1 MDGLKI
7 DCEVVRKI
15 TNETITLL
23 QQIFMKQLVLVT
35 TFLFFHGIMSS
46 GWCQAKENGSS
57 FTINGALQ
65 DASSGEYLIGAV
77 VSSVEQAKGTI
88 TNLYGFYSLTLPKGK
103 QTLRFSLLGF
113 ETQELEI
120 DLQSDSRIDRYLSSQ
135 SIQAGEVTI
144 RGEKDNNTRSTDI
157 GKIGLE
163 MDQVKTLPALLG
175 EVDILKTITLLPGVK
190 SSGEGN
196 AGFYV
201 RGGGVDQNLILLDNA
216 TVYNASHLFGFFSVF
231 NADAVKNLELTKGGI
246 PANHG
251 SRLASVLDISLKE
264 GNQKSFH
271 AQGGIGT
278 ISSRLTLEGPIK
290 KDKASF
296 IVSARR
302 TYIDVLLKPF
312 IKPTANAY
320 GSGYYFYDVNAK
332 INWKLSSKDQ
342 LFLSGYFGR
351 DVFNFNSQKTNF
363 NTRIPWG
370 NSTATLRWNRVIN
383 PKIFMNSILTFTN
396 YAFSFGAKQ
405 EGFEFTLSSGI
416 QDIGAKVQW
425 SYYPNYRHRIKWG
438 IDYTH
443 HDFTPNSVYAK
454 SGDTEFDTGEKV
466 HLLSHEAAAYALD
479 EFDITE
485 KVSLN
490 VGIRYSFF
498 AHVGPFTRYTKT
510 DTGPLASTQSTSAL
524 EYGKGD
530 LIQDYGGFEPRLSLR
545 WSIGRD
551 ASVKAG
557 YMKNYQYIH
566 LTSLS
571 PTSLPTDVW
580 LPSTEVLRPQIG
592 EQISAG
598 YFKNFSNNAWESSV
612 ELYYKTMQNQTEYK
626 EGAQPDQT
634 INDNIDNL
642 LVFGS
647 GRSYGAEFFL
657 KKAKGKLN
665 GWAGYTWSKTDRI
678 FESLNNGESFPTRW
692 DRRHDLS
699 FVMNYKI
706 HPRIDLGF
714 VFVYATGN
722 AITLPVERYFYEN
735 RIIDVYGSR
744 NSYRMAPYH
753 RADISATWHMK
764 HRDRTSQASTE
775 EPMRKPTF
783 KSSWNFSVYNLYNRM
798 NPYFIYFGSEGQL
811 QSSVFQVKAYQVSL
825 FPILPS
831 VTWNFEF

>member
-1 MDGLKI
+1 LNEDNDKELYPISSRSNFATRIMRYI
-7 DCEVVRKI
+7 PII
-15 TNETITLL
+15 TAL
-23 QQIFMKQLVLVT
+23 FLVSLAV
-35 TFLFFHGIMSS
+35 
-46 GWCQAKENGSS
+46 QAQVEPKSNS
-57 FTINGALQ
+57 FTVNGTLQ
-65 DASSGEYLIGAV
+65 DAATGEYLIGAV
-77 VSSVEQAKGTI
+77 VSSNEQGKGSTS
-88 TNLYGFYSLTLPKGK
+88 NLYGFYSLTLPAGN
-103 QTLRFSLLGF
+103 QTIRFSLLGY
-113 ETQELEI
+113 EPQEVI
-120 DLQSDSRIDRYLSSQ
+120 VDLNSDTRLDRFLSPQ
-135 SIQAGEVTI
+135 NIQANEVTI
-144 RGEKDNNTRSTDI
+144 EGEKSDNTRSTDI
-157 GKIGLE
+157 GKISLE
-163 MDQVKTLPALLG
+163 MDQVKTLPVLFG
-175 EVDILKTITLLPGVK
+175 EIDILKTITLLPGVK

-231 NADAVKNLELTKGGI
+231 NADAVKNLELIKGGI
-246 PANHG
+246 PANFG
-251 SRLASVLDISLKE
+251 SRLASVLDVSLKE
-264 GNQKSFH
+264 GNQRSFH

-290 KDKASF
+290 KDTASF
-296 IVSARR
+296 IISARR

-332 INWKLSSKDQ
+332 LNWKLSPKDQ

-370 NSTATLRWNRVIN
+370 NSTGTLRWNRVIN
-383 PKIFMNSILTFTN
+383 PKLFMNSILTFTN

-416 QDIGAKVQW
+416 QDLGAKVQW
-425 SYYPNYRHRIKWG
+425 SFYPNYRHRIKWG

-443 HDFTPNSVYAK
+443 HDFMPNSVYAR
-454 SGDTEFDTGEKV
+454 SGDTEFDTGSKV
-466 HLLSHEAAAYALD
+466 HLLSHEAAGYVLD
-479 EFDITE
+479 EFDLTE
-485 KVSLN
+485 NVSFN
-490 VGIRYSFF
+490 AGIRYSYF
-498 AHVGPFTRYTKT
+498 AHVGPFTRYNKAE
-510 DTGPLASTQSTSAL
+510 TGPLASGVSTSTI
-524 EYGKGD
+524 EYAEGD
-530 LIQDYGGFEPRLSLR
+530 LVQDYGGFEPRLNFR
-545 WSIGRD
+545 WALHRNASI
-551 ASVKAG
+551 KAG
-557 YMKNYQYIH
+557 YMRNYQYIH

-598 YFKNFSNNAWESSV
+598 YFQNFDNNAWESSL
-612 ELYYKTMQNQTEYK
+612 EIYYKTMSNQSEYK

-657 KKAKGKLN
+657 KKGAGKLN
-665 GWAGYTWSKTDRI
+665 GWIGYTWSKTDRI
-678 FESLNNGESFPTRW
+678 FESLNGGDPFPTRW

-699 FVMNYKI
+699 FVVNFKI
-706 HPRIDLGF
+706 HPRLDLGF

-722 AITLPVERYFYEN
+722 AITLPIERYFYEN
-735 RIIDVYGSR
+735 RVIDVYGDR
-744 NSYRMAPYH
+744 NGYRMAPYH
-753 RADISATWHMK
+753 RADFSATWHMK
-764 HRDRTSQASTE
+764 HHGREKSQDPQAPERPS
-775 EPMRKPTF
+775 KF
-783 KSSWNFSVYNLYNRM
+783 KSNWNLSVYNLYNRM
-798 NPYFIYFGSEGQL
+798 NPYFIYFGTDGQI
-811 QSSVFQVKAYQVSL
+811 QNGVFQVKAYQVSL

-831 VTWNFEF
+831 ITWNFEF

>member
-1 MDGLKI
+1 MRFI
-7 DCEVVRKI
+7 QVI
-15 TNETITLL
+15 SALL
-23 QQIFMKQLVLVT
+23 LISYSALGQSAANPASYTV
-35 TFLFFHGIMSS
+35 
-46 GWCQAKENGSS
+46 NG
-57 FTINGALQ
+57 TLQ
-65 DASSGEYLIGAV
+65 DAATGEYLIGALV
-77 VSSVEQAKGTI
+77 ASVEQGKGSS
-88 TNLYGFYSLTLPKGK
+88 TNLYGFYSLTLPAGK
-103 QTLRFSLLGF
+103 QTLRFSLLGY
-113 ETQELEI
+113 EAQEFVI
-120 DLQSDSRIDRYLSSQ
+120 DLTSDIRVDRFLSPQ
-135 SIQAGEVTI
+135 NIQASEVTI
-144 RGEKDNNTRSTDI
+144 EGKKSDNTRSTDI

-163 MDQVKTLPALLG
+163 MDQVKTLPVLFG
-175 EVDILKTITLLPGVK
+175 EIDILKTITLLPGVK

-246 PANHG
+246 PANYG
-251 SRLASVLDISLKE
+251 TRLASVLDVSLKE
-264 GNQKSFH
+264 GNQRSFH

-278 ISSRLTLEGPIK
+278 ISSRLTVEGPIK
-290 KDKASF
+290 KDTASF
-296 IVSARR
+296 IISARR

-332 INWKLSSKDQ
+332 INWKISPKDQ

-370 NSTATLRWNRVIN
+370 NSTGTLRWNRVIT
-383 PKIFMNSILTFTN
+383 PKLFMNSILTFTN

-416 QDIGAKVQW
+416 RDLGAKVQW
-425 SYYPNYRHRIKWG
+425 SYYPNYRHRMKWG

-443 HDFTPNSVYAK
+443 HDFMPNSVYAR
-454 SGDTEFDTGEKV
+454 SGGTEFDTGSKV
-466 HLLSHEAAAYALD
+466 HLLSHEAAGYVLD
-479 EFDITE
+479 EFDLTE
-485 KVSLN
+485 NLSIN
-490 VGIRYSFF
+490 AGIRYSYF
-498 AHVGPFTRYTKT
+498 AHVGPFTRFIKT
-510 DTGPLASTQSTSAL
+510 ETGPLASGVSTSTID
-524 EYGKGD
+524 YGRGD
-530 LIQDYGGFEPRLSLR
+530 LVQDYGGFEPRLNLR
-545 WSIGRD
+545 WIVGKNASI
-551 ASVKAG
+551 KAG

-592 EQISAG
+592 DQISAG
-598 YFKNFSNNAWESSV
+598 YFQNFDENRWESSI
-612 ELYYKTMQNQTEYK
+612 ELYYKTMQNQSEYK

-634 INDNIDNL
+634 LNDNIDNL

-657 KKAKGKLN
+657 KKAAGKLN
-665 GWAGYTWSKTDRI
+665 GWIGYTWSKTDRT
-678 FESLNNGESFPTRW
+678 FESLNGGSTFPTRW

-699 FVMNYKI
+699 VVINYKI
-706 HPRIDLGF
+706 HPRVDLGF

-722 AITLPVERYFYEN
+722 AITLPIERYFYEN
-735 RIIDVYGSR
+735 QVIDVYGPR
-744 NSYRMAPYH
+744 NNFRMAPYH

-764 HRDRTSQASTE
+764 HSRHKTSVDPQA
-775 EPMRKPTF
+775 PVRAPKF
-783 KSSWNFSVYNLYNRM
+783 KSNWNFSVYNLYNRM
-798 NPYFIYFGSEGQL
+798 NPYFIYFGTDGQI
-811 QSSVFQVKAYQVSL
+811 QNGVFQVKAYQVSL

-831 VTWNFEF
+831 ITWNFEF

>member
-1 MDGLKI
+1 MRFLGFIFIFLTST
-7 DCEVVRKI
+7 VVDAI
-15 TNETITLL
+15 A
-23 QQIFMKQLVLVT
+23 QPV
-35 TFLFFHGIMSS
+35 
-46 GWCQAKENGSS
+46 AKATS
-57 FTINGALQ
+57 FTVNGTIQ
-65 DASSGEYLIGAV
+65 DASTGEYLIGAV
-77 VSSVEQAKGTI
+77 VACLEQGKGSS
-88 TNLYGFYSLTLPKGK
+88 TNLYGFYSLTLPAGK
-103 QTLRFSLLGF
+103 QTLRFSLLGY
-113 ETQELEI
+113 ESIELEI
-120 DLQSDSRIDRYLSSQ
+120 DLNSDMRLDRFMSAQ
-135 SIQAGEVTI
+135 NIQAGEVTI
-144 RGEKDNNTRSTDI
+144 EGKKADNTRSTDI

-163 MDQVKTLPALLG
+163 MDQVKTLPVLFG
-175 EVDILKTITLLPGVK
+175 EIDILKTITLLPGVK

-246 PANHG
+246 PANYG
-251 SRLASVLDISLKE
+251 TRLASVLDVSLKE

-290 KDKASF
+290 KDTASF
-296 IVSARR
+296 IISARR

-312 IKPTANAY
+312 VKPTANAY

-332 INWKLSSKDQ
+332 INWKLSAKDQ
-342 LFLSGYFGR
+342 LFASGYFGR

-383 PKIFMNSILTFTN
+383 PKLFLNSILTFTN

-416 QDIGAKVQW
+416 QDLGAKVQW

-438 IDYTH
+438 VDYTH
-443 HDFTPNSVYAK
+443 HDFMPNSVYAR
-454 SGDTEFDTGEKV
+454 SGETEFDTGPQV
-466 HLLSHEAAAYALD
+466 HLLSHEAAGYLLD
-479 EFDITE
+479 EFDFTE
-485 KVSLN
+485 KLSLN
-490 VGIRYSFF
+490 VGLRYSYF
-498 AHVGPFTRYTKT
+498 AHVGPFTRYIKSE
-510 DTGPLASTQSTSAL
+510 TGALGSGVTSSTITYA
-524 EYGKGD
+524 KGD
-530 LIQDYGGFEPRLSLR
+530 LVQDYGGVEPRVNLR
-545 WSIGRD
+545 WLIGRN
-551 ASVKAG
+551 ASIKAG

-592 EQISAG
+592 DQISVG
-598 YFKNFSNNAWESSV
+598 YFRNFDDNTWESSV
-612 ELYYKTMQNQTEYK
+612 EVYYKTMQNQSEYK

-657 KKAKGKLN
+657 KKASGKLN
-665 GWAGYTWSKTDRI
+665 GWIGYTWSKTDRI
-678 FESLNNGESFPTRW
+678 FKDINNGEAFPTRW

-699 FVMNYKI
+699 VVVNYKI
-706 HPRIDLGF
+706 HRRLDLGF

-735 RIIDVYGSR
+735 QIIDVYGSR
-744 NSYRMAPYH
+744 NGYRMTPYH
-753 RADISATWHMK
+753 RADLSATWYMK
-764 HRDRTSQASTE
+764 NEGKKNQQDPEAPVSRTRYRSN
-775 EPMRKPTF
+775 
-783 KSSWNFSVYNLYNRM
+783 WNFSVYNLYNRM
-798 NPYFIYFGSEGQL
+798 NPYFIYFGTEGQL
-811 QSSVFQVKAYQVSL
+811 QNGVFQVKAYQVSL

-831 VTWNFEF
+831 ITWNFEF

>member
-1 MDGLKI
+1 MRFVQVI
-7 DCEVVRKI
+7 SA
-15 TNETITLL
+15 LL
-23 QQIFMKQLVLVT
+23 LISYSALGQSAANPASYTV
-35 TFLFFHGIMSS
+35 
-46 GWCQAKENGSS
+46 NG
-57 FTINGALQ
+57 TLQ
-65 DASSGEYLIGAV
+65 DAATGEYLIGALV
-77 VSSVEQAKGTI
+77 ASVEQGKGSS
-88 TNLYGFYSLTLPKGK
+88 TNLYGFYSLTLPAGK
-103 QTLRFSLLGF
+103 QTLRFSLLGY
-113 ETQELEI
+113 EAQEFVI
-120 DLQSDSRIDRYLSSQ
+120 DLTSDIRVDRFLSPQ
-135 SIQAGEVTI
+135 NIQASEVTI
-144 RGEKDNNTRSTDI
+144 EGKKSDNTRSTDI

-163 MDQVKTLPALLG
+163 MDQVKTLPVLFG
-175 EVDILKTITLLPGVK
+175 EIDILKTITLLPGVK

-246 PANHG
+246 PANYG
-251 SRLASVLDISLKE
+251 TRLASVLDVSLKE
-264 GNQKSFH
+264 GNQRSFH

-290 KDKASF
+290 KDTASF
-296 IVSARR
+296 IISARR

-332 INWKLSSKDQ
+332 INWKISPKDQ

-370 NSTATLRWNRVIN
+370 NSTGTLRWNRVIT
-383 PKIFMNSILTFTN
+383 PKLFMNSILTFTN

-416 QDIGAKVQW
+416 RDLGAKVQW
-425 SYYPNYRHRIKWG
+425 SYYPNYRHRMKWG

-443 HDFTPNSVYAK
+443 HDFMPNSVYAR
-454 SGDTEFDTGEKV
+454 SGETEFDTGSKV
-466 HLLSHEAAAYALD
+466 HLLSHEAAGYVLD
-479 EFDITE
+479 EFDLTE
-485 KVSLN
+485 NLSIN
-490 VGIRYSFF
+490 AGIRYSYF
-498 AHVGPFTRYTKT
+498 AHVGPFTRFIKT
-510 DTGPLASTQSTSAL
+510 ETGPLASGVSTSTID
-524 EYGKGD
+524 YGRGD
-530 LIQDYGGFEPRLSLR
+530 LVQDYGGFEPRLNLR
-545 WSIGRD
+545 WIVGKNASI
-551 ASVKAG
+551 KAG

-592 EQISAG
+592 DQISAG
-598 YFKNFSNNAWESSV
+598 YFQNFDENRWESSI
-612 ELYYKTMQNQTEYK
+612 ELYYKTMQNQSEYK

-634 INDNIDNL
+634 LNDNIDNL

-657 KKAKGKLN
+657 KKAAGKLN
-665 GWAGYTWSKTDRI
+665 GWIGYTWSKTDRT
-678 FESLNNGESFPTRW
+678 FESLNGGSTFPTRW

-699 FVMNYKI
+699 VVINYKI
-706 HPRIDLGF
+706 HPRVDLGF

-722 AITLPVERYFYEN
+722 AITLPIERYFYEN
-735 RIIDVYGSR
+735 QVIDVYGPR
-744 NSYRMAPYH
+744 NNFRMAPYH

-764 HRDRTSQASTE
+764 HSRHKTSVDPQA
-775 EPMRKPTF
+775 PVRAPKF
-783 KSSWNFSVYNLYNRM
+783 KSNWNFSVYNLYNRM
-798 NPYFIYFGSEGQL
+798 NPYFIYFGTDGQI
-811 QSSVFQVKAYQVSL
+811 QNGVFQVKAYQVSL

-831 VTWNFEF
+831 ITWNFEF